1 MLNRKISLRNT
12 KAMYLAG
19 EYEELAEI
27 LKQSIYYSS
36 SIKGDLGKS
45 LVLNIHG
52 QIQMLLESLWCQE
65 KYSECLKWM
74 EKCLCYA
81 VNEFLATPVHHP
93 RRKEWA
99 ETINF
104 IFTYFEALLEQE
116 EDEILYT
123 LDEYLARLVQT
134 LTRVVTHQLDTTVEG
149 NKSNSPSHLLN
160 VQIPWVIL
168 YPIVQRTDD
177 LNSVARKKALS
188 LAQEGDGLGIR
199 STSYESMPNSVSLLF
214 TSHDFLGRKK
224 WCSRD
229 DSKYLLKI
237 LDEITPRLR
246 SPELEHSREIIMEML
261 EQTTYCLYGYPPK
274 KLRSKHIEEHDTK
287 TIDLSWERAIQ
298 LFDIYR
304 PDNLPEFNSYK
315 LESISYDMEGL
326 LHRILSIMP
335 KCLDITQFTSTIKE
349 FISGNC
355 PILPSEMNVM
365 PQRIQ

>member
-1 MLNRKISLRNT
+1 
-12 KAMYLAG
+12 MYLAG
-19 EYEELAEI
+19 EYAELAEV
-27 LKQSIYYSS
+27 LKLSIYYSS
-36 SIKGDLGKS
+36 SIRGDLGKS

-65 KYSECLKWM
+65 KYTECLKWM
-74 EKCLCYA
+74 EKCLCYG
-81 VNEFLATPVHHP
+81 VDEFLSAPVHHP

-116 EDEILYT
+116 EDDILYT

-134 LTRVVTHQLDTTVEG
+134 LTRVVTHQLDTAVEN
-149 NKSNSPSHLLN
+149 NKSCPSHLLN

-177 LNSVARKKALS
+177 LNSIARKKALTI
-188 LAQEGDGLGIR
+188 AQEGDGLGIK
-199 STSYESMPNSVSLLF
+199 SIIYESMPNSVSLLF

-274 KLRSKHIEEHDTK
+274 KVRSKHIEEHDTK
-287 TIDLSWERAIQ
+287 PIDLSWERAIQ

-315 LESISYDMEGL
+315 LESISSDMEGL
-326 LHRILSIMP
+326 LQRILNIMP
-335 KCLDITQFTSTIKE
+335 KCLDITQFTATIKD
-349 FISGNC
+349 FISGTC
-355 PILPSEMNVM
+355 PILPSEMNIM

>member
-1 MLNRKISLRNT
+1 M
-12 KAMYLAG
+12 AG
-19 EYEELAEI
+19 EHEELAEI

-36 SIKGDLGKS
+36 SIRGDLGKS

-74 EKCLCYA
+74 EKCLCYG
-81 VNEFLATPVHHP
+81 VDEFLSAPVHHP

-104 IFTYFEALLEQE
+104 IFTYFEALLDQE
-116 EDEILYT
+116 DDDILYS
-123 LDEYLARLVQT
+123 LDEYLSRLVQT
-134 LTRVVTHQLDTTVEG
+134 LTRVVTHQLDTVVE
-149 NKSNSPSHLLN
+149 NKSSSPTHLLN
-160 VQIPWVIL
+160 VRIPWVIL

-177 LNSVARKKALS
+177 LNSIARKRALTF
-188 LAQEGDGLGIR
+188 AQEGDGLGIN
-199 STSYESMPNSVSLLF
+199 SIIYESMPNSVSLLF

-224 WCSRD
+224 WCWRD
-229 DSKYLLKI
+229 ESKYLLKI

-246 SPELEHSREIIMEML
+246 SPELEHSRDIIMEML

-274 KLRSKHIEEHDTK
+274 KIRSKHIEEHDTK
-287 TIDLSWERAIQ
+287 SIELSWERAIQ

-315 LESISYDMEGL
+315 LESISSDMEAL
-326 LHRILSIMP
+326 LQRILNIMP
-335 KCLDITQFTSTIKE
+335 KCLDITQFTATIKD
-349 FISGNC
+349 FINGTATV
-355 PILPSEMNVM
+355 LPNEMNIM